1 MPEFEKLDPPASGGG
16 GGKHK
21 PKFDKKQ
28 KMLLL
33 GGGIAVVLVALFMSK
48 AKHSGGS
55 SQEAVE
61 EELKDYITNYPTLGS
76 QNSVVQDGMNTLV
89 GRQEEIMNALL
100 EATGKKAPS
109 EYTQLRSGD
118 YTDINDAVKMQNFLI
133 ANGISS
139 SVVDRFR
146 DPNGYAGDREYYYVK
161 GFSADKSLINE
172 LATKSRTEKLT
183 GNTYTQQVQA
193 KDAPNAGTNMI
204 NSG

>member
-48 AKHSGGS
+48 ANHSGS

-61 EELKDYITNYPTLGS
+61 EELKDYYTNYPTLGS

-118 YTDINDAVKMQNFLI
+118 YTDLNDAVKMQNFLI
-133 ANGISS
+133 ANGITSS
-139 SVVDRFR
+139 MVDHFR

-161 GFSADKSLINE
+161 GFSADKDLISQ
-172 LATKSRTEKLT
+172 LSVKSKTEKLT
-183 GNTYTQQVQA
+183 GNVHTQQVQA
-193 KDAPNAGTNMI
+193 KDAPNAGTNI
-204 NSG
+204 IKTW